1 MTPPQPANGPC
12 SRGDTNPTADWDQ
25 LRALQ
30 AVLQHGSLSAAARAL
45 GSTQPTLGRHIAAL
59 EARWGL
65 ALFSRSK
72 AGLQPT
78 EAALAL
84 APLAHGMAAQ
94 SLALARAVEAWRHP
108 QVQATVRLSASE
120 LMAQEVLPPMLADIQ
135 REQPGI
141 RIELV
146 PDNRLHD
153 VLGREVDLAVRMA
166 APIQPQ
172 LIAQRVG
179 EVEVGL
185 FAHADYLAHAGTPRH
200 PEDLLRHRLIGHD
213 RKPPRPALP
222 PAQARIWQREHF
234 ALRCDHEPTQWAL
247 VRAGAGIGAAQCQLA
262 ARQPPL
268 RRVLPEMAL
277 RLPVWLCMH
286 EDLRQSPGHAAVLRA
301 LGRSLQ
307 AALDSEA
314 VQGRYKPAIDADS
327 RAPATAPAPPTP

>member
-1 MTPPQPANGPC
+1 MPKPEPNPC
-12 SRGDTNPTADWDQ
+12 ADWDQ

-94 SLALARAVEAWRHP
+94 SQALARAVEAWRHP

-120 LMAQEVLPPMLADIQ
+120 LMAQEVLPPMLAAIQ

-153 VLGREVDLAVRMA
+153 VLGREVDLAVRMT
-166 APIQPQ
+166 APSQPQ

-179 EVEVGL
+179 EVTVGL
-185 FAHADYLAHAGTPRH
+185 FAHADYLAHAGTPRQ
-200 PEDLLRHRLIGHD
+200 PEELLNHRLIGHD
-213 RKPPRPALP
+213 RRTPRPSLAP
-222 PAQARIWQREHF
+222 EHARLWRHAHF

-247 VRAGAGIGAAQCQLA
+247 VRAGAGIGAGQCQLA
-262 ARQPPL
+262 ALYPQL
-268 RRVLPEMAL
+268 RRVLPDVAL
-277 RLPVWLCMH
+277 SLPVWLCMH

-301 LGRSLQ
+301 LGCSLRAMLRGEVMRQ
-307 AALDSEA
+307 ADG
-314 VQGRYKPAIDADS
+314 Q
-327 RAPATAPAPPTP
+327 